1 MLRYIEI
8 KRNLTDLVIKMH
20 PGEKLPSRL
29 SLCKKLDTSRVTLD
43 KAIEELRQEGV
54 LYSIKGS
61 GTYVNAL
68 IQETVPVT
76 ENWGLIL
83 PNVMTPV
90 FVEITRAIENFTES
104 KGINL
109 ILCNSDED
117 IEKQENYIR
126 RLTASP
132 VSGFIMIPVVCD
144 DLFQNINVYGRLLET
159 RIPLVFCSR
168 VIPSIDVPVVM
179 INNFYGGYIA
189 TRHLISRGYRHIAF
203 VAAHRNNKGTVTG
216 DRCQGYISALMEE
229 GIPVNH
235 RLILIDNSHDI
246 RGAYTALRA
255 LLDSGEPVDAVFG
268 INDEICS
275 IVYDAIRDS
284 GKRVSTD
291 VGVIGFDNL
300 ASCETMKPPLSSVTY
315 RGMDI
320 GYKAAEIL
328 WNTSHNLQP
337 KPDYPYYF
345 CQPQLAVRS
354 SSLGPGLPVEPAE
367 SDS

>member
-1 MLRYIEI
+1 MLRYLEI
-8 KRNLTDLVIKMH
+8 KQSLTDLVIKMR

-29 SLCKKLDTSRVTLD
+29 SLCKRLDTSRVTLD
-43 KAIEELRQEGV
+43 KAIAELRQEGV

-61 GTYVNAL
+61 GTFVNAL
-68 IQETVPVT
+68 ISETVPVT

-144 DLFQNINVYGRLLET
+144 DFFQNINVYGRLLET

-179 INNFYGGYIA
+179 INNYYGGYIA
-189 TRHLISRGYRHIAF
+189 TRHLISRGYRNIAF
-203 VAAHRNNKGTVTG
+203 VASYRNNKGPVTN

-229 GIPVNH
+229 GLPVNH
-235 RLILIDNSHDI
+235 RLILIDNNHNIDS
-246 RGAYTALRA
+246 AYTALCT
-255 LLDSGEPVDAVFG
+255 LFQSGEAVDAVFG

-275 IVYDAIRDS
+275 LVYNAIRDS

-320 GYKAAEIL
+320 GYQAAEIL
-328 WNTSHNLQP
+328 WNTSHNLHP
-337 KPDYPYYF
+337 KSSYPYYL
-345 CQPQLAVRS
+345 CQPQLAIRS
-354 SSLGPGLPVEPAE
+354 SCLGPGLPVVPDAN
-367 SDS
+367 DS